1 MKLDFHS
8 YREVSGVMSDIL
20 GEIIKDAMNGLPAEH
35 KTERDDGY
43 ITVRK
48 GIRYL
53 APFEDWFE
61 AEKLAIDYVRGRVL
75 DIGCGAGRV
84 ALYLQEQGLDV
95 VGIDISPGA
104 VEAARSR
111 GMENVHLMDAEKL
124 EFPEDTFDT
133 VILFGNNFGVLG
145 EVPRI
150 VEMLRRLSMITTKD
164 AVILAASFDP
174 IVTDDPEHLAYH
186 ESNRNQGKPL
196 GLLKLRLNYKGRV
209 GDWWNQL
216 LAEPSLMTDIADQA
230 GWRVDEFLS
239 GPPHYYVGVLRKR

>member
-1 MKLDFHS
+1 MP
-8 YREVSGVMSDIL
+8 DIL
-20 GEIIKDAMNGLPAEH
+20 GEILKDAVSGLPAEH

-48 GIRYL
+48 GIRYV
-53 APFEDWFE
+53 APFKDWFE

-84 ALYLQEQGLDV
+84 SLYLKEQGLDV

-104 VEAARSR
+104 VEVAKSR
-111 GMENVHLMDAEKL
+111 GMENVHLMNAETL
-124 EFPEDTFDT
+124 EFSEDTFDT
-133 VILFGNNFGVLG
+133 VLLLGNNFGILG
-145 EVPRI
+145 EVQRI
-150 VEMLRRLSMITTKD
+150 VAMLRSLSMITTRD

-186 ESNRNQGKPL
+186 EINRNQGKPP
-196 GLLKLRLNYKGRV
+196 GLVRLRFNYKGRV
-209 GDWWNQL
+209 GDWWDQL
-216 LAEPSLMTDIADQA
+216 LAERSLMTDIADQA

-239 GPPHYYVGVLRKR
+239 GPPQYYVGVIRKR